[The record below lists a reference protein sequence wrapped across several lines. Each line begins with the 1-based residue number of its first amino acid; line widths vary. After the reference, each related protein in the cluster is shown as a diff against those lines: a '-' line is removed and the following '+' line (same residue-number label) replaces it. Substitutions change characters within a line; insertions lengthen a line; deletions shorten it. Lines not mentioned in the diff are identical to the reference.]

1 MQKNGAKNSLLKVV
15 IRRQRY
21 LNVAPLYN
29 DKREAIGQAPTRP
42 VGPDQDYYPIRL
54 GATDDIFRLPFAL
67 TSAPVRGLASD

>member
-1 MQKNGAKNSLLKVV
+1 MV

-21 LNVAPLYN
+21 LNVALLHN